1 MKKDYTHICIVLDA
15 SGSMECIEND
25 IKGSF
30 NTFLNKQREED
41 GKTVFDLFQFSGEV
55 KRLVKSADLALFKD
69 DLMAKYTCSGMT
81 ALNDAVCTAIDTM
94 GKEFAEMPE
103 TERPE
108 NVLCVLITDGQENAS
123 KEFSTADVKKRIE
136 HQQDVYKWEFL
147 FLAANQDAF
156 EAGSALGVR
165 ENFCRSFVADSRGI
179 ACMCADVA
187 SFATGIRNQK
197 NSMMTDK
204 NQQELEEMQKEI
216 EESQQD
222 IEKMQKEM
230 EGYEQI
236 FTDAA
241 QWLREKIEKD
251 PIFAYQLPDDD
262 EVMIKA
268 LKIVV
273 IERNAST
280 SYLQRKLK
288 ISYNRAAELLETME
302 ERGIVGPLADSGKR
316 EILVKNPKIEV

>member
-69 DLMAKYTCSGMT
+69 DLMEKYTCSGMT

-108 NVLCVLITDGQENAS
+108 NVLCVIITDGQENAS

-156 EAGSALGVR
+156 ESGSALGIR
-165 ENFCRSFVADSRGI
+165 EDFCKGFKQDSRGV
-179 ACMCADVA
+179 ANMSVLMSCCA
-187 SFATGIRNQK
+187 SEIR
-197 NSMMTDK
+197 S
-204 NQQELEEMQKEI
+204 
-216 EESQQD
+216 
-222 IEKMQKEM
+222 
-230 EGYEQI
+230 
-236 FTDAA
+236 
-241 QWLREKIEKD
+241 
-251 PIFAYQLPDDD
+251 
-262 EVMIKA
+262 
-268 LKIVV
+268 
-273 IERNAST
+273 
-280 SYLQRKLK
+280 RKHTK
-288 ISYNRAAELLETME
+288 
-302 ERGIVGPLADSGKR
+302 K
-316 EILVKNPKIEV
+316 

>member
-30 NTFLNKQREED
+30 NTFLNKQREEE
-41 GKTVFDLFQFSGEV
+41 GKTVFDLFQFSDEV
-55 KRLVKSADLALFKD
+55 ERLVKSADLALFKE

-81 ALNDAVCTAIDTM
+81 ALNDAVCIAIDTM

-103 TERPE
+103 EERPE
-108 NVLCVLITDGQENAS
+108 NVLCVIITDGQENAS
-123 KEFSTADVKKRIE
+123 KKFSTADVKKRIE

-156 EAGSALGVR
+156 KSGAGFGLSDAHCANFTTTPAGIREMYCIALG
-165 ENFCRSFVADSRGI
+165 
-179 ACMCADVA
+179 MA
-187 SFATGIRNQK
+187 SSIRQK
-197 NSMMTDK
+197 NFRTTAVTD
-204 NQQELEEMQKEI
+204 
-216 EESQQD
+216 
-222 IEKMQKEM
+222 
-230 EGYEQI
+230 
-236 FTDAA
+236 TD
-241 QWLREKIEKD
+241 LDLISR
-251 PIFAYQLPDDD
+251 YLPDDDD

-288 ISYNRAAELLETME
+288 ISYNRAAELLDAME
-302 ERGIVGPLADSGKR
+302 ARGIVGPLADNGKR
-316 EILVKNPKIEV
+316 EILADIPQKDAENQTE

>member
-30 NTFLNKQREED
+30 NTFLNKQREEQ
-41 GKTVFDLFQFSGEV
+41 GKTVFDLFQFSDEV
-55 KRLVKSADLALFKD
+55 ERLVKSADLALFKD

-81 ALNDAVCTAIDTM
+81 ALNDAICIAIDTM
-94 GKEFAEMPE
+94 GKEFAAMPE
-103 TERPE
+103 EERPE
-108 NVLCVLITDGQENAS
+108 NVLCVIITDGQENAS
-123 KEFSTADVKKRIE
+123 KEFSSADVKKRIV

-156 EAGSALGVR
+156 ETGAGFGLSDSHCA
-165 ENFCRSFVADSRGI
+165 NFTTTPA
-179 ACMCADVA
+179 
-187 SFATGIRNQK
+187 GIRE
-197 NSMMTDK
+197 MYCMTLGLASSIRK
-204 NQQELEEMQKEI
+204 KH
-216 EESQQD
+216 
-222 IEKMQKEM
+222 
-230 EGYEQI
+230 
-236 FTDAA
+236 
-241 QWLREKIEKD
+241 LRASTEND
-251 PIFAYQLPDDD
+251 PDYDLIAEYLQTGDD
-262 EVMIKA
+262 EVMVKA

-302 ERGIVGPLADSGKR
+302 ARGIVGPLADNGNR
-316 EILVKNPKIEV
+316 EILVNIPQKEAENQSE